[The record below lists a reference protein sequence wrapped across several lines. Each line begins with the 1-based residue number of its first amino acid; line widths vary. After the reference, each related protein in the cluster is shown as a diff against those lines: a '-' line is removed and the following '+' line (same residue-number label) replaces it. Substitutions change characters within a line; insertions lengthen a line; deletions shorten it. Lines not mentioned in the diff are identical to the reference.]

1 MADDSTEKTEEIYI
15 NGFFVGL
22 KAQDLQ
28 LYTDLHGQP
37 IVNINMSLITAKN
50 LAKKLTAQIEHYE
63 KTLGVIIDD
72 YDELQAKIDAFNA
85 KLKEDNKKAE

>member
-1 MADDSTEKTEEIYI
+1 M
-15 NGFFVGL
+15 
-22 KAQDLQ
+22 
-28 LYTDLHGQP
+28 
-37 IVNINMSLITAKN
+37 
-50 LAKKLTAQIEHYE
+50 AKKLTAQIEHYE